1 MRKDESRRGQAA
13 HTLPRRQ
20 FLLNIGLKNHSLR
33 AVCTF
38 HTRILS
44 VNGHHLAGILGV
56 KNVGTPFEAC
66 LFDGMDCPGEL
77 KHRWTVQP
85 GSAYSFCV

>member
-38 HTRILS
+38 HTRIFS

-56 KNVGTPFEAC
+56 KNVGTPYRDELLAC
-66 LFDGMDCPGEL
+66 SQYPLLYPNMPIIQEL
-77 KHRWTVQP
+77 D
-85 GSAYSFCV
+85 F